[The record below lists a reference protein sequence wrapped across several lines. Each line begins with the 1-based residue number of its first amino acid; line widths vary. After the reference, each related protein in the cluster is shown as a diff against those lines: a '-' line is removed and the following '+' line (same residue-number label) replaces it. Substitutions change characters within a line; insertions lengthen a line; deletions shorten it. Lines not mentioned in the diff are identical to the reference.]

1 MYSQA
6 RTDTASRTWRSA
18 KSCPPSPSST
28 GLSRIGVPRD
38 RVLCRRGFRPTA
50 GGLITHGPGR
60 FVSAFIS
67 YNTMQI
73 GRYRLFGFT
82 TADLLKFRT
91 SLDPPWWTIALLGVA
106 VLGFRRA
113 DLNARVLG
121 VLLAAD
127 FLTVLVSDL
136 AQHADAPSGVS
147 LAPLGYTMA
156 SLMQLE
162 VAALYSE
169 ECHSEDHVGRLFVDL
184 AYIFLVTS
192 LFAALPQRRGLALLL
207 TRPRRRPACSA
218 EPGPHRTRL
227 PSHRT
232 ADPDRAR
239 RSRRD
244 GLRLLRQQP
253 RAPRSSTGSPTWA
266 CSALSSC

>member
-1 MYSQA
+1 MTQRA
-6 RTDTASRTWRSA
+6 MIIDASRAMRSILRRII
-18 KSCPPSPSST
+18 S
-28 GLSRIGVPRD
+28 GLAFETTVLTPFAVVVLVLVALRVP
-38 RVLCRRGFRPTA
+38 V
-50 GGLITHGPGR
+50 
-60 FVSAFIS
+60 
-67 YNTMQI
+67 
-73 GRYRLFGFT
+73 
-82 TADLLKFRT
+82 
-91 SLDPPWWTIALLGVA
+91 LDPTGVGIVTGTVNGWHTFA
-106 VLGFRRA
+106 M
-113 DLNARVLG
+113 
-121 VLLAAD
+121 LLAAD
-127 FLTVLVSDL
+127 FLTVLISDL

-184 AYIFLVTS
+184 AYISLVAS

-253 RAPRSSTGSPTWA
+253 RPRA
-266 CSALSSC
+266 LQLAHRSAGRRSGLSRA